1 MAKKIPVILGSEH
14 LRAIDVIQERIGTPT
29 YAAAIRYALLEQA
42 SAIEREAEARRA
54 QKRSAE
60 EDGTWSRGY

>member
-1 MAKKIPVILGSEH
+1 MAKKVPVILGSEH

-42 SAIEREAEARRA
+42 LAIKRELAEVWGHSI
-54 QKRSAE
+54 KE
-60 EDGTWSRGY
+60 EGIDNG